1 MDDRLEKQISFI
13 LEIDKLKR
21 VLRRSYI
28 TDASRHE
35 NDVEHSWHLAVM
47 CLILAEYAPQDI
59 DMIRVLRMVLVHDL
73 VEIYAGDVCVYDTSR
88 REAQA
93 EIERAAADRVFG
105 MLPNDQASELLAAW
119 EEFEAADSIEAK
131 FARALDRL
139 EPILLN
145 YHTHG
150 KAWKENKAT
159 SELAMNLN
167 LAIIRDG
174 TPKLEGYVK
183 DLLLRAKERGYFYS
197 ID

>member
-13 LEIDKLKR
+13 LEIDKLKK
-21 VLRRSYI
+21 VFRRSYI

-47 CLILAEYAPQDI
+47 CFVLAEYAPQSIDI
-59 DMIRVLRMVLVHDL
+59 MRVLRMVLVHDV
-73 VEIYAGDVCVYDTSR
+73 VEIYAGDVCVYDTGR

-105 MLPNDQASELLAAW
+105 MLPDDQAAELRAAW

-145 YHTHG
+145 YHTGG
-150 KAWKENKAT
+150 KAWRENKAT

-167 LAIIRDG
+167 LPIIRDG

-183 DLLLRAKERGYFYS
+183 DLLLLAKERGYFYNA
-197 ID
+197 D